1 MISTNI
7 VASLILERSSKHDHS
22 LQYIFHVSTPI
33 YQHYFHPQQNPYYA
47 YRNPQEMDRVKKKK
61 QIRPTKKPRCTLQN
75 NFKPDTVPT
84 MYNLIISLV

>member
-47 YRNPQEMDRVKKKK
+47 YRNPQEMDRVKKNKLDQRRNQDVHYK
-61 QIRPTKKPRCTLQN
+61 ITLNQTRYQQCTTL
-75 NFKPDTVPT
+75 
-84 MYNLIISLV
+84 LLV